1 MDPATALQTLLDGH
15 TRHITERPAH
25 PHQTHD
31 RRTEVAAGPRPIAA
45 ILGCADARVP
55 PEVLFDQGI
64 GDLFVV
70 RVAGAA
76 VTDLVLGSLAVAVA
90 EMGVPL
96 IVVLG
101 HTRCRAVQ
109 LAVETLYGEGEAT
122 EHLNAVVEA
131 LLPAVAGVA
140 NQPGDRVGAATRA
153 AVSLAVAR
161 LRAAEPV
168 LAPRVHEGTLE
179 VAGWLYDVDSGI
191 VEMLV

>member
-31 RRTEVAAGPRPIAA
+31 RRTAVADRPRPVAA

-109 LAVETLYGEGEAT
+109 LAVETLHGEGEAA
-122 EHLNAVVEA
+122 EHLTAVVES
-131 LLPAVAGVA
+131 LLPAVAGLT
-140 NQPGDRVGAATRA
+140 NQPGDRVAAATRA

-168 LAPRVHEGTLE
+168 LAPSVREGTLE
-179 VAGWLYDVDSGI
+179 VAGWLYDVESGI
-191 VEMLV
+191 VEMLA